1 MVLPAIGR
9 VRELT
14 EGEAYERAVLAARAE
29 MELTLTPAAGDE

>member
-9 VRELT
+9 VRQLT

-29 MELTLTPAAGDE
+29 IKLTLAPATGDA